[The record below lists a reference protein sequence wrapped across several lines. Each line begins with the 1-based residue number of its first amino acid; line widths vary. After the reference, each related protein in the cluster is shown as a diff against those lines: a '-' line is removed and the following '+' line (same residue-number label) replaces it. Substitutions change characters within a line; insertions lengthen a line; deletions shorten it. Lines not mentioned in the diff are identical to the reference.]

1 MATKK
6 LAVRLV
12 ADLHAQSPR
21 EWDNLG
27 TMVCAHRR
35 YNLGDSDGLDK
46 ARELIVQHFS
56 EEWLDRE
63 GFDLTH
69 VPDVQAALERTGKAI
84 LLPLYLYDHSGITM
98 NTTGFHCPWD
108 SGQVGFIFVSK
119 QDVRN
124 EFGWKKLTQG
134 RIQMIQTCL
143 KGEVEVYDQYLTGDV
158 WGFEVVEDGEVTDSC
173 WGFFGSD
180 PLTNG
185 IFDHLA
191 DPARALVSAEQFT
204 RIYR

>member
-1 MATKK
+1 
-6 LAVRLV
+6 
-12 ADLHAQSPR
+12 
-21 EWDNLG
+21 
-27 TMVCAHRR
+27 
-35 YNLGDSDGLDK
+35 
-46 ARELIVQHFS
+46 
-56 EEWLDRE
+56 
-63 GFDLTH
+63 
-69 VPDVQAALERTGKAI
+69 
-84 LLPLYLYDHSGITM
+84 
-98 NTTGFHCPWD
+98 
-108 SGQVGFIFVSK
+108 VSK